1 MHFINKQKNYT
12 FTIIRVSVTK
22 YTHHIHI
29 IETISV
35 EKKLKKKFHQNIRHY
50 NLKNQINNT
59 LLYLHPYDTIHS
71 TRIIIIANILHT
83 EHITLN
89 SCILYILQLRLK

>member
-29 IETISV
+29 IETIPV
-35 EKKLKKKFHQNIRHY
+35 EKK
-50 NLKNQINNT
+50 QIPPESQT
-59 LLYLHPYDTIHS
+59 
-71 TRIIIIANILHT
+71 
-83 EHITLN
+83 
-89 SCILYILQLRLK
+89 LQLKESNQQYSSILTPI